1 MFMNVLRQGEYDRIK
16 QAGLKVR
23 VIRIQKE
30 YLRAQLEKEYKIE
43 VNSIGFE
50 LEEGGSFLVY
60 YNRGKR
66 FRFEFDR
73 ETYDEIENML
83 FEAELEETLR
93 IANA

>member
-60 YNRGKR
+60 YNRGKH

-83 FEAELEETLR
+83 YEAELEETLK